1 LLTSNYFGLGR
12 TLVNEVD
19 EVIDGVLLEHEP
31 TKKKTMLKDNAV
43 FIGEVHDTT
52 GGNLCKC
59 HTIYG

>member
-1 LLTSNYFGLGR
+1 M
-12 TLVNEVD
+12 NEVD